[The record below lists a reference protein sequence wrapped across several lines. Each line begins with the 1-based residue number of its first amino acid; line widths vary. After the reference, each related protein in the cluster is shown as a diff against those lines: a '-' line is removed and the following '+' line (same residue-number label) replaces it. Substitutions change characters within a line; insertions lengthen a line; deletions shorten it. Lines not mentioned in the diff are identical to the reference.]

1 MQVMLSGL
9 VPGAAG
15 PLQLARMGGI
25 LNQKISIKSVIP
37 AAIGNEQCQR
47 VSNIAQKF
55 TYDNLIIIYNLSNH

>member
-1 MQVMLSGL
+1 MLPGL

-15 PLQLARMGGI
+15 LLQLVRMSGM

-47 VSNIAQKF
+47 MSNIAQKF
-55 TYDNLIIIYNLSNH
+55 TYNNSIIIYNLSNH